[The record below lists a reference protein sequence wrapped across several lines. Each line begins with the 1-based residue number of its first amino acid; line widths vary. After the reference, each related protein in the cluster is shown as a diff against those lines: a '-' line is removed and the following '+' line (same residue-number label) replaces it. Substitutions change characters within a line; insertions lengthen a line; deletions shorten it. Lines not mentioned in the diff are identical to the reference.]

1 MEAEQRYF
9 LVALGNDKFII
20 AERARQ
26 HPTELQAVTETITG
40 AVWAADVV
48 KDLTEHDGI
57 ICKLSQHTRYH
68 LRRRP

>member
-1 MEAEQRYF
+1 MEAEQHYF

-20 AERARQ
+20 AERFHQ
-26 HPTELQAVTETITG
+26 HPTELLAITEIITG
-40 AVWAADVV
+40 ATWAADVI